1 MIVHSRMCKHPDF
14 RYSDPLSGCIPTFNL
29 KKYGHA
35 RYRGKG
41 EGRGE
46 RRRKRKKRQGR
57 KESKGG
63 RELPGDTALNS
74 ETGG

>member
-1 MIVHSRMCKHPDF
+1 MIVHSRMRKHPDF

-41 EGRGE
+41 EGTRGKEEKEEEKTGKE
-46 RRRKRKKRQGR
+46 REQGR
-57 KESKGG
+57 KGAAWG
-63 RELPGDTALNS
+63 HVS
-74 ETGG
+74 EQ